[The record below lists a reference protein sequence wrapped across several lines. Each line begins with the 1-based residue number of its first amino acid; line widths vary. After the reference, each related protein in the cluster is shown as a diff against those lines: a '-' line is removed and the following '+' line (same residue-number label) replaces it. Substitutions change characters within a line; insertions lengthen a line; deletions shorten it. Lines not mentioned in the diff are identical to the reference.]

1 MTQGRIPVTIVTGF
15 LGSGKTT
22 LLAGLVRRRQTR
34 RLALLINEFGEVSI
48 DGTVLRDSI
57 AQSGAPPDL
66 NGEHADHARHIR
78 IVELSQGLIAYGDDT
93 QFMPAMQAI
102 AAHRATIDH
111 VLIETSGLALPSAV
125 MALLQSPLLAGD
137 FVLDATLAVVDTP
150 LLLAGEFGQPTSSIH
165 PDQPIESTEP
175 DVETAA
181 AASATLFAQQLA
193 LADVV
198 VLNKIDALDENQLL
212 QAETLVRSCAPN
224 VRFLELAHKAELDL
238 RVALGLRLHQ
248 ATGAATDLHA
258 ASPAYMPYA
267 DAAPLSSQVFFN
279 GHTHSG
285 IGAHNHGL
293 ATHRHFHEQDPGWL
307 SFTLRCDAEQALP
320 QLQHALAEAARQEPV
335 LRSKGYV
342 RASGRRSAV
351 LVQGVRSRITLAPP
365 PIATSASTPLST
377 VQEGGGLA
385 LHTSELVFI
394 GYHLSRARVAR
405 LLSTLTATDW
415 S

>member
-1 MTQGRIPVTIVTGF
+1 MTQARIPVTVVTGF

-34 RLALLINEFGEVSI
+34 RLALLINEFGEVPI
-48 DGTVLRDSI
+48 DGAVLRDGI
-57 AQSGAPPDL
+57 AQAGD
-66 NGEHADHARHIR
+66 HIR
-78 IVELSQGLIAYGDDT
+78 IVELSQGLIAYADDT
-93 QFMPAMQAI
+93 LFMPAMQAI

-125 MALLQSPLLAGD
+125 MALLQSPLLADD
-137 FVLDATLAVVDTP
+137 FVLDATLVVVDTP
-150 LLLAGEFGQPTSSIH
+150 LLLAGEFAQPVLPVLQAGT
-165 PDQPIESTEP
+165 PEA
-175 DVETAA
+175 DVADVAGAA
-181 AASATLFAQQLA
+181 PVATLFAQQLA
-193 LADVV
+193 LSDVV

-248 ATGAATDLHA
+248 ATGAAAELHA
-258 ASPAYMPYA
+258 GHPGLPLQRPAYLPYA
-267 DAAPLSSQVFFN
+267 DTALLPNQFFN

-285 IGAHNHGL
+285 MGAHSHGL

-307 SFTLRCDAEQALP
+307 SFTLRCDAEQPLP

-351 LVQGVRSRITLAPP
+351 LVQGVRSRITLTPMPAPSS
-365 PIATSASTPLST
+365 TLQENGGSAL
-377 VQEGGGLA
+377 QC
-385 LHTSELVFI
+385 SELVFI
-394 GYHLSRARVAR
+394 GYHLNRARVAR
-405 LLSTLTATDW
+405 LLCALTATDW
-415 S
+415 N